1 VAGVDREGALTV
13 KEGSY
18 LRALFPLTAAIL
30 LGVLGMVPVHTFG
43 SDQIA
48 KYEPPGRLIDV
59 GGRRLHLY
67 CTGRGSPTVILEAG
81 AGSFSIDWS
90 LIQPDIAKTVR
101 VCSYDR
107 AGYGWSDPGPEWD
120 TVDQAAHDLNTLLTK
135 AGERPPYVL
144 VGQSMGGLF
153 ARWYQHEYPEQV
165 AGMVLVE
172 SYETTA
178 PVNGKQVPI
187 RTLSK
192 EELQANLPPPSSLRK
207 PPIPTGIHPPFT
219 KLPTALQNEHVWLEQ
234 RFFETLDFSKG
245 PQMMESWRSA
255 YDILHRSSEKP
266 DSLNGLPLV
275 ILAREDIISDE
286 YKQQTELGHLSKNS
300 HVEIAIG
307 SGHFIQLERPDL
319 VIYAIRWVMNESAI
333 H

>member
-1 VAGVDREGALTV
+1 MV
-13 KEGSY
+13 KEGSD
-18 LRALFPLTAAIL
+18 LRALFPLTAAML
-30 LGVLGMVPVHTFG
+30 LGVATMVAVHAYG
-43 SDQIA
+43 SEQTA

-67 CTGRGSPTVILEAG
+67 CAGQGSPTVILEAG

-90 LIQPDIAKTVR
+90 LVQPDIAKTVR

-120 TVDQAAHDLNTLLTK
+120 TVDQAARDLNTLLAK

-144 VGQSMGGLF
+144 LGQSMGGLF
-153 ARWYQHEYPEQV
+153 ARWYQHEHPEEV
-165 AGMVLVE
+165 AGMVLIE

-207 PPIPTGIHPPFT
+207 PPIPTAIHPPFT
-219 KLPTALQNEHVWLEQ
+219 KLPMTLQEEHIWLEQ
-234 RFFETLDFSKG
+234 RFFEALDFSKG

-255 YDILHRSSEKP
+255 YGALHHSAEKP

-275 ILAREDIISDE
+275 ILAREDISADE
-286 YKQQTELGHLSKNS
+286 FKQQTELGHLSRNS
-300 HVEIAIG
+300 RLEIAIG
-307 SGHFIQLERPDL
+307 SGHFVQLDRPDL
-319 VIYAIRWVMNESAI
+319 VLDAIGRVIKKRATP
-333 H
+333 